1 MVSHEK
7 LSHLQHS
14 YQQHAFLSTHAV
26 TDHLVIWRHYTLYHR
41 NLAAKVSVAGVW
53 KAEDKNF
60 QNCKKICSE
69 ATTAKFE
76 MSVIFS
82 RGRTF
87 PGNHLTGA
95 VPSNFINRESLGED
109 EQIIHWS
116 RCNGYKHYHKFPDIA
131 AISGVTV
138 NDQKVWAWLG
148 WFCFAGITPLRL
160 FQRNQATFSQAV
172 MTSHWHGRWKAGS
185 HPTFKTSTLHENVQ
199 SNVWYHQN
207 WWMSRLNVL
216 TLGHKALWLMRW
228 ELLSQVWS

>member
-1 MVSHEK
+1 MTPEEPCIWRHCACWRITDRMVSHEK

-109 EQIIHWS
+109 EQITHWS

-148 WFCFAGITPLRL
+148 WFCFAGTTPLPEIVSTEPSNIFPGCYDFSLTWTMKSWLTPNLQNFNTTRKCPK
-160 FQRNQATFSQAV
+160 QRVISP
-172 MTSHWHGRWKAGS
+172 K
-185 HPTFKTSTLHENVQ
+185 
-199 SNVWYHQN
+199 
-207 WWMSRLNVL
+207 
-216 TLGHKALWLMRW
+216 LMDVS
-228 ELLSQVWS
+228 L

>member
-1 MVSHEK
+1 MTPEEPCIWRHCACWRITDRMVSHEK

-41 NLAAKVSVAGVW
+41 NLAAKLSVAGVW
-53 KAEDKNF
+53 KAEDKKF

-160 FQRNQATFSQAV
+160 FQRNKQHF
-172 MTSHWHGRWKAGS
+172 
-185 HPTFKTSTLHENVQ
+185 P
-199 SNVWYHQN
+199 
-207 WWMSRLNVL
+207 RL
-216 TLGHKALWLMRW
+216 LWLLIDMDN
-228 ELLSQVWS
+228 EKLAHTQPSKLQHYTKMSKATCDITKIDGCLA